1 MLKGKRKFV
10 TNLGVVK
17 PKNRFL
23 RLLRSEI
30 GFQVSLTSIAKS
42 DKEDTYKESQKQI
55 DAALLE
61 AEHQKAKA
69 ILTSQQT
76 RSYC

>member
-1 MLKGKRKFV
+1 MLKGKKKFV

-42 DKEDTYKESQKQI
+42 DKNTYKESQKQI
-55 DAALLE
+55 DAAFLE
-61 AEHQKAKA
+61 AEYQKAKA
-69 ILTSQQT
+69 ILTSQQA